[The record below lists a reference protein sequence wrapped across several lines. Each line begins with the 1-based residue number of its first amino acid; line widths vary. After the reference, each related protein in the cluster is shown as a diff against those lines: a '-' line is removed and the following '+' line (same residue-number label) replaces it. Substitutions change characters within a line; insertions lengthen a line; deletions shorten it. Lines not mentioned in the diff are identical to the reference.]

1 MTEAVATESTPTG
14 RAWPVWAIAIVFAI
28 LYCYALWV
36 GVGNAVWV
44 PQDSAAQYNLGVNPL
59 GWVVLILGIIV
70 SPAFF
75 LAALLLGRG
84 RRLFVRAL
92 IYFTGL
98 CVVSAVMSSLVA
110 APLFINI
117 LS

>member
-28 LYCYALWV
+28 LYSYPLWV
-36 GVGNAVWV
+36 GVGNAVGV
-44 PQDSAAQYNLGVNPL
+44 PQTTAAMYNLGISPL
-59 GWVVLILGIIV
+59 GWVVLILGVVV

-75 LAALLLGRG
+75 VACLLLGRG
-84 RRLFVRAL
+84 RRLYVRAL

-98 CVVSAVMSSLVA
+98 CAVSAVMSSLIVA
-110 APLFINI
+110 PHFIDI